1 VVDDVARGFFRTGH
15 ACLAATTNG
24 ASTPSL
30 TSRTPAGLCRG
41 PGCSTGS
48 FYKHR
53 NVVER
58 CFNRLKQCRGV
69 RDPYDKT
76 VTSYQATGTAALLQ
90 WLWAFEDTAQG
101 G

>member
-1 VVDDVARGFFRTGH
+1 M
-15 ACLAATTNG
+15 
-24 ASTPSL
+24 
-30 TSRTPAGLCRG
+30 
-41 PGCSTGS
+41 
-48 FYKHR
+48 
-53 NVVER
+53 ER